1 MAVTESPRI
10 DELRRRVQKDPTS
23 IAFAQLAEEYRRVG
37 GYEEAVDVCRAGL
50 ARHPAYLS
58 ARVTLARA
66 QMELA
71 RYDEAQAELDVVL
84 DLAPDNLAAIRALA
98 EIHQRRGEAG
108 SPPRKE
114 APPAPRVEAARPA
127 PPLRAPEADRSA
139 SAKASAVGPESA
151 EAGAAMPASAEAA
164 AGRQVG
170 QEQIIETPERIAEPT
185 VHVRVERPEPVEPPL
200 AAAPRSFEAFD
211 ALDALTL
218 DLPPAPDFS
227 SWILDTTW
235 SPPVPNAAPAIA
247 AVSPASAAVTPAS
260 AAVTPASAA
269 MTPEPAVVDPAI
281 DELQQWLAAIVSD
294 RANRR

>member
-37 GYEEAVDVCRAGL
+37 GYQEAVDVCRAGL
-50 ARHPAYLS
+50 ARHPTYLS

-66 QMELA
+66 LMELA

-108 SPPRKE
+108 SPPRQE
-114 APPAPRVEAARPA
+114 APPAPRVEASKPA
-127 PPLRAPEADRSA
+127 PR
-139 SAKASAVGPESA
+139 V
-151 EAGAAMPASAEAA
+151 EAA
-164 AGRQVG
+164 KSAPHVEAAG
-170 QEQIIETPERIAEPT
+170 PPLPLHAADERIAEPT

-200 AAAPRSFEAFD
+200 AAATPSFEAFD

-227 SWILDTTW
+227 SWTLDTTW
-235 SPPVPNAAPAIA
+235 SPPVQSNAAPAIA
-247 AVSPASAAVTPAS
+247 AVSPASAAVTP
-260 AAVTPASAA
+260 
-269 MTPEPAVVDPAI
+269 EPAAVDPAI